1 MDIER
6 TIDDIEQ
13 LEEMFEAPDIRPLSP
28 SDLLAL
34 NRRHDEILAHYARYI
49 AKFSATDARSLSTR

>member
-28 SDLLAL
+28 SDLLAA
-34 NRRHDEILAHYARYI
+34 NRRHDDTLAHSPCFPEEMRVPESI
-49 AKFSATDARSLSTR
+49 H

>member
-13 LEEMFEAPDIRPLSP
+13 LQEMFDAPDIRPLSA
-28 SDLLAL
+28 SDISAAK
-34 NRRHDEILAHYARYI
+34 RRHDEMRA
-49 AKFSATDARSLSTR
+49 

>member
-13 LEEMFEAPDIRPLSP
+13 LEENVRGTGYQTAECKRHLGCESKA
-28 SDLLAL
+28 
-34 NRRHDEILAHYARYI
+34 RRQAR
-49 AKFSATDARSLSTR
+49 A